1 MPLLG
6 IWGKSR
12 VTHKTI
18 ETRPMAPALGA
29 EIGGVDLSQPLGDDV
44 IAEIR
49 QAWLEYRVV
58 FFRDQDITPEQ
69 HLAFARRFGDL
80 VTYPMVKGLDD
91 YPEIAPVVKLEH
103 ETVNFGGIWHSDTTY
118 LPEPPMGA
126 IMVARELPPEGGD
139 TLFANMVM
147 AYEMLPEAMK
157 ERLSGLIAINSSA
170 KDHVARSREDRQKDM
185 DDVPEPLSAE
195 HPAVRT
201 HPETGLKSLYVN
213 RGHTVGF
220 KGMAE
225 DESGPLLE
233 ELFEHQTQGEFTC
246 RFQWRPG
253 SIAFWDNRSTQHYPV
268 NDYHGHRRVMH
279 RVTLAGD
286 KPV

>member
-1 MPLLG
+1 M
-6 IWGKSR
+6 
-12 VTHKTI
+12 TFDTI
-18 ETRPMAPALGA
+18 QTIPVSPALGV
-29 EIGGVDLSQPLGDDV
+29 EIGGVDLSQSLGDDV

-58 FFRDQDITPEQ
+58 FFRDQDITPQQ

-91 YPEIAPVVKLEH
+91 YPEIAPVIKLEH
-103 ETVNFGGIWHSDTTY
+103 QTVNFGGIWHSDTTY
-118 LPEPPMGA
+118 LPQPPMGA
-126 IMVARELPPEGGD
+126 ILVARELPPKGGD

-147 AYEMLPEAMK
+147 AYEALPEAMK

-170 KDHVARSREDRQKDM
+170 KGHVTKSREDCQKDM
-185 DDVPEPLSAE
+185 DDMPEPLSAE

-201 HPETGLKSLYVN
+201 HPETELKSLYVN

-225 DESGPLLE
+225 DESAPLLE
-233 ELFEHQTQGEFTC
+233 ELLEHQTRGEFTC

-253 SIAFWDNRSTQHYPV
+253 SIAFWDNRSAQHNPI
-268 NDYHGHRRVMH
+268 NDYHGHKRVMH
-279 RVTLAGD
+279 RITLAGD
-286 KPV
+286 VPV

>member
-1 MPLLG
+1 M
-6 IWGKSR
+6 
-12 VTHKTI
+12 THKTI
-18 ETRPMAPALGA
+18 KTHPISDALGA
-29 EIGGVDLSQPLGDDV
+29 EIDGVDLSQALDDSV

-49 QAWLEYRVV
+49 QAWLEYQVV
-58 FFRDQDITPEQ
+58 FFRHQDITPEQ

-80 VTYPMVKGLDD
+80 VTYPMVKGLDG
-91 YPEIAPVVKLEH
+91 YPEIAPVVKFEH

-118 LPEPPMGA
+118 LPQPPMGA
-126 IMVARELPPEGGD
+126 ILVARDLPPKGGD

-147 AYEMLPEAMK
+147 AFDALPEAMK

-170 KDHVARSREDRQKDM
+170 KDHVAKSREDRQKDM
-185 DDVPEPLSAE
+185 DGVPDPLSAE

-225 DESGPLLE
+225 DESAPLLE
-233 ELFEHQTQGEFTC
+233 ELFEHQTRDEFTC
-246 RFQWRPG
+246 RFQWRAG
-253 SIAFWDNRSTQHYPV
+253 SIAFWDNRSAQHNPI